1 MNKIESQIWKIKN
14 DFKRIKV
21 KKANKNK
28 IPVLKNWNKKKIQKE
43 NSVIKNWNKK

>member
-28 IPVLKNWNKKKIQKE
+28 IPVLKNWNKKKFKE
-43 NSVIKNWNKK
+43 KIPVLKKLK